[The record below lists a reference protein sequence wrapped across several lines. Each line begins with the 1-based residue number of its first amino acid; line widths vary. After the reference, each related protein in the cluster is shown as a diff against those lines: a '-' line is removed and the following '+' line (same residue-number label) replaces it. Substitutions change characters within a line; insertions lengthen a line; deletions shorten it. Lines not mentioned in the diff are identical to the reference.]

1 MSLLLFLILVTVT
14 WVLWAVGGTLGLYAD
29 KLEQKVPQNAGFSIA
44 PIIPVFPL
52 LAVVFA
58 FAVDKFVT
66 PWGVRI
72 VGTFHVVLVLT
83 FLVGIG
89 REIHR
94 IRSSPH
100 R

>member
-1 MSLLLFLILVTVT
+1 MLVTVT
-14 WVLWAVGGTLGLYAD
+14 WLLWAVGGALGLYAD
-29 KLEQKVPQNAGFSIA
+29 KLERKVPQNAGFSIA

-58 FAVDKFVT
+58 FTVNKFAP
-66 PWGVRI
+66 PWGIRI
-72 VGTFHVVLVLT
+72 VGAFHVALTLV
-83 FLVGIG
+83 FLVCMG

-94 IRSSPH
+94 IRSSPN